1 MSQLSKSTVIAVLD
15 YIVEREKDFASR
27 VSSLC
32 SSYSKEVAEGVGVS
46 VSAVTQVLKEKS
58 ICFPDGVVRSVKFF
72 FDSSYPVKE
81 MMKLILAQE
90 APHRPLSDR
99 EIVKELE
106 KKGFHIARRTCAL
119 YREEMG
125 VLPSYL
131 RKKLKEK

>member
-1 MSQLSKSTVIAVLD
+1 MLFRI
-15 YIVEREKDFASR
+15 
-27 VSSLC
+27 
-32 SSYSKEVAEGVGVS
+32 
-46 VSAVTQVLKEKS
+46 
-58 ICFPDGVVRSVKFF
+58 PF

-90 APHRPLSDR
+90 ASHRPLSDR

-125 VLPSYL
+125 ILPSYL